1 MRARACG
8 RERATATR
16 HSNAQD
22 AAEPV
27 TPEFACSAF
36 DALAA
41 GSFSISA
48 LLRHLG
54 VGEPAERMVVLETV
68 RTLAQRGL
76 VRVVGRTG
84 RSDLTG
90 AVVELVKEGA
100 RNLSAGEEGFYWV
113 SLGQNPPE
121 IAYWER
127 GEWWLAGDPKPWQPD
142 AVTVLSDRLV
152 FRPRLAPVA

>member
-1 MRARACG
+1 MPGPR
-8 RERATATR
+8 
-16 HSNAQD
+16 QQQI
-22 AAEPV
+22 V
-27 TPEFACSAF
+27 

-41 GSFSISA
+41 GSFSVSA

-100 RNLSAGEEGFYWV
+100 GTCRRGRKASTGCPSARTRRR
-113 SLGQNPPE
+113 SP
-121 IAYWER
+121 
-127 GEWWLAGDPKPWQPD
+127 AGSAASGGWPAIPSPD

-152 FRPRLAPVA
+152 FRPRLAPMA